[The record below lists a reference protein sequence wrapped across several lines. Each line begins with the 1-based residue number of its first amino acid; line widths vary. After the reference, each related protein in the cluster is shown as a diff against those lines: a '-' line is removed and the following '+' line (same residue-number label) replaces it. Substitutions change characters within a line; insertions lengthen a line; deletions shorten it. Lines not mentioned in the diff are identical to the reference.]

1 MCPKDSCAL
10 TLQERVEADLLDRIQ
25 HGTYAPG
32 EKIPSEHELSALYG
46 VSRVTVRIALSRLVE
61 KGYLVKRQGRGAF
74 VRPTVHVEST
84 LTSGSFTETCIKTG
98 CAPSTRIIC
107 CETRAASPQIK
118 QMLNTDDDQLI
129 EIRRLRLV
137 DGVPC
142 IVEFD
147 YFPLAYRFLLETP
160 LEDRSLFST
169 IAEHCGTEV
178 GRHTA
183 PQGHRNRTRPFK
195 LCGLRKP
202 AIHRHGPLHLCR
214 GLAQALS
221 AQPSR
226 TDEPCMQP
234 GPERIQ
240 ADNCTLFVKRGE
252 IAELEP
258 KLTDYAACA

>member
-1 MCPKDSCAL
+1 MAPKDSCAL

-32 EKIPSEHELSALYG
+32 EKIPSEHELSAAYG

-74 VRPTVHVEST
+74 VKPTVHVEST
-84 LTSGSFTETCIKTG
+84 LTSGSFTETCIKMG

-107 CETRAASPQIK
+107 AGERPASPDIAA
-118 QMLNTDDDQLI
+118 LLGTDDGTLV

-147 YFPLAYRFLLETP
+147 YFPPSYRFLLDTP

-169 IAEHCGTEV
+169 IAERRGIEV
-178 GRHTA
+178 GGFEDRFGIEPASDELATLL
-183 PQGHRNRTRPFK
+183 GVET
-195 LCGLRKP
+195 GLPLLKVTETVLDLSGSATYVNLQFIATDRYTYAVGSRK
-202 AIHRHGPLHLCR
+202 R
-214 GLAQALS
+214 
-221 AQPSR
+221 
-226 TDEPCMQP
+226 
-234 GPERIQ
+234 
-240 ADNCTLFVKRGE
+240 
-252 IAELEP
+252 
-258 KLTDYAACA
+258 

>member
-1 MCPKDSCAL
+1 MRPKDSCAL

-118 QMLNTDDDQLI
+118 QMLSTDDDQLI

-178 GRHTA
+178 GGFEDQFGIEEASDELATLLGTETGIPLLKVTETVLDLSSSVVYVNLQYIATDRYTYA
-183 PQGHRNRTRPFK
+183 VGS
-195 LCGLRKP
+195 RK
-202 AIHRHGPLHLCR
+202 R
-214 GLAQALS
+214 
-221 AQPSR
+221 
-226 TDEPCMQP
+226 
-234 GPERIQ
+234 
-240 ADNCTLFVKRGE
+240 
-252 IAELEP
+252 
-258 KLTDYAACA
+258 